1 MFLPIPGGKQ
11 KAVEKIATKAEKTVA
26 ELLKT
31 NPAEAIKVA
40 REAFEAKGLKGLTPK
55 VTAPAKERQTGR
67 WVIKNTA
74 DKSIAKVV
82 DTKEEAIAA
91 VRKEANAIKAKKQ
104 AEVDANPDAVIDAVV
119 KKYGNNP
126 TQKNIDTVIKQM
138 TSAKKKEIPVY
149 IHPEYKTAETAKELT
164 PLKNIEDA
172 IQFKTKKQLKQEKKA
187 VQKGVSARD
196 VFVREIFD
204 DLDEL
209 AKTEKTLNIQQGKTI
224 LKGAEREGLQS
235 AESSLYKT
243 ARLYK
248 GAQGKVAQD
257 VKDAEAILNTLGKEY
272 SGVTSKELSA
282 YAAARRAKWLK
293 EERGIETGFSPES
306 VNATL
311 AKYADNPAKQ
321 AAMDKAS
328 DALVAKQNQVLIDSI
343 GHQFTADEV
352 KAMIEADPYHVT
364 FSRIDDNAD
373 DIAQVLRDSHDPQK
387 VAKYMEGST
396 KDIQDPFHLYPQRRK

>member
-1 MFLPIPGGKQ
+1 MAG
-11 KAVEKIATKAEKTVA
+11 AEKVTVTVIQESA
-26 ELLKT
+26 EDLDINTPEGYRLVWHDEF
-31 NPAEAIKVA
+31 NE
-40 REAFEAKGLKGLTPK
+40 GLKGLAPK
-55 VTAPAKERQTGR
+55 VIAPAKERQTGR
-67 WVIKNTA
+67 WVIKNSA
-74 DKSIAKVV
+74 DKSINKVV
-82 DTKEEAIAA
+82 NTKEEAIAA

-104 AEVDANPDAVIDAVV
+104 AEVDANPDAVIDAVI

-126 TQKNIDTVIKQM
+126 TQKNIDTVVKQM
-138 TSAKKKEIPVY
+138 TSAKKKEIPIY

-172 IQFKTKKQLKQEKKA
+172 IQYKTKKQLKQEKKA
-187 VQKGVSARD
+187 QKTASAKD
-196 VFVREIFD
+196 VVVREVFD

-209 AKTEKTLNIQQGKTI
+209 AKTEKTLNVQQGKTI

-272 SGVTSKELSA
+272 SGVTPKELSA
-282 YAAARRAKWLK
+282 YVAARRAKWLK
-293 EERGIETGFSPES
+293 DERGIETGFSPES

-311 AKYADNPAKQ
+311 TKYTNDPAKQ

-387 VAKYMEGST
+387 VAKYMQGST
-396 KDIQDPFHLYPQRRK
+396 KKKT